1 METDYHKWY
10 QELRVQ
16 RTMKALEKNNF
27 STRFVPDSSA
37 ALREIFNMIPEGA
50 LVGVGGSVTLNQIG
64 FFEEAGKR
72 PIRLLNPGV
81 PGVSPDDAT
90 QMRREMFLADFYL
103 CSSNAVTEDGKL
115 YNIDSTGNRV
125 AAMVFGPRNVI
136 LVCGTNKIVKDITEA
151 QTKVQEWASPMNAK
165 RIDKK
170 TPCVETGR
178 CADCSSPGRICNVY
192 TTIAKKPVRTN
203 MTIMFVNESLG
214 F

>member
-10 QELRVQ
+10 QELRIQ

-27 STRFVPDSSA
+27 STRFVPDSPA

-72 PIRLLNPGV
+72 PIRLLNPRV